1 MDDILR
7 LRRVLRNG
15 GGAVRECADAARSGG
30 GAVWSQMNAGTPRR
44 SRSGPAV
51 MRRFKV
57 ALYRVLEVAVYVV
70 TYVVLGVIAFK
81 LVASLF

>member
-1 MDDILR
+1 MLR
-7 LRRVLRNG
+7 DSG
-15 GGAVRECADAARSGG
+15 GGVRECADAARSGG
-30 GAVWSQMNAGTPRR
+30 GAVWPQMNAGTPNS
-44 SRSGPAV
+44 SRTGPAA

-57 ALYRVLEVAVYVV
+57 VLYRVLEIAVYVV

>member
-1 MDDILR
+1 
-7 LRRVLRNG
+7 
-15 GGAVRECADAARSGG
+15 
-30 GAVWSQMNAGTPRR
+30 
-44 SRSGPAV
+44 